1 MDVILLEKV
10 DNLGSLGDKVAVR
23 PGYGRN
29 FLIPTGRAVAATA
42 ENLKAFEARR
52 AELEKQAAER
62 LAAAQARKEK
72 LDGLAI
78 EIRHRAGDQG
88 RLFGSV
94 GTSDVALAVN
104 ALGSFAFGALVA
116 LCRSRDTFSAAQE
129 TILLVGLLG
138 GFTTYSTFAF
148 HSAEM
153 LSHGRF
159 LTAAAYILGTNLSG
173 LAAVWAGLR
182 LFGRAG

>member
-10 DNLGSLGDKVAVR
+10 DNLGNLGDKVAVR

-29 FLIPTGRAVAATA
+29 FLIPTGRAVAATP

-78 EIRHRAGDQG
+78 EIRHRAGDEG

-94 GTSDVALAVN
+94 GTSDVAHAVN
-104 ALGSFAFGALVA
+104 ALGIELEKGEVRLPQGALRTAGEHDVTVHLHA
-116 LCRSRDTFSAAQE
+116 DVNATLKL
-129 TILLVGLLG
+129 TIVG
-138 GFTTYSTFAF
+138 
-148 HSAEM
+148 E
-153 LSHGRF
+153 
-159 LTAAAYILGTNLSG
+159 
-173 LAAVWAGLR
+173 
-182 LFGRAG
+182 